1 MVSRRERGALCT
13 LCGDGGGPTNILFR
27 LIITFRAIDRRK
39 DKGKD
44 LNKDLETR
52 FRQRLKQRQWQDK
65 DGDREICKD
74 RDIVPTL

>member
-13 LCGDGGGPTNILFR
+13 LCGDGGGPTNILLR

-44 LNKDLETR
+44 LNKDFNKDNGKTKMETET
-52 FRQRLKQRQWQDK
+52 FAKT
-65 DGDREICKD
+65 E
-74 RDIVPTL
+74 TL